1 MNLSLFAAEDF
12 KLTEGDTYSVLINS
26 HDQLALLRNPHCTK
40 KLLNDGKT
48 RLVPSVP
55 YTRTGSRL
63 LIPSSSSSSST

>member
-1 MNLSLFAAEDF
+1 MLTTGSGQTMNLSLFAAEDF

-48 RLVPSVP
+48 RLVPSAPHSQVLAP
-55 YTRTGSRL
+55 L
-63 LIPSSSSSSST
+63 C